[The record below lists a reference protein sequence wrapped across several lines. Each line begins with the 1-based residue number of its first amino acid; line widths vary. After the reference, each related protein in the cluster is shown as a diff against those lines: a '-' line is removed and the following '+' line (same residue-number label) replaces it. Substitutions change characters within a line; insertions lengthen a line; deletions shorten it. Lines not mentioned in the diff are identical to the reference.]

1 MQNKVQQGQVGQI
14 KAQQAQKEP
23 QKPKTLSQA
32 LNLSE
37 IKTSRDVISAMMT
50 LTQFIDEIREDI
62 NEKHLIFAAK
72 NEKNY
77 REMELVLEV
86 FQKIGGTI
94 QGKVRIANDEAQKNL
109 IEKITKTHADL
120 QKEVEI
126 AGLVAIE
133 KLRNE
138 TEKVK
143 AHDSKLEQAL
153 ISAENR
159 LMNTIGAIQ
168 SIQKNTLKNLNFGY
182 MLGSLSAGALVG
194 MLFTMGIFIFSEK
207 GDRILSGIKA
217 IRAEGNEL
225 LALSQRIDENLFFE
239 KTMRKFN
246 IEIIPVVVGKTQEVA
261 LKIPEKHL
269 PLRENVL
276 IDKGYGIIPLK

>member
-1 MQNKVQQGQVGQI
+1 MEMQNKAQEGQI

-23 QKPKTLSQA
+23 EKPKMLSQA
-32 LNLSE
+32 LNMSE
-37 IKTSRDVISAMMT
+37 IRTSRDVISAMMT
-50 LTQFIDEIREDI
+50 LTQFLDHIRVDM
-62 NEKHLIFAAK
+62 NQKHTVFTR
-72 NEKNY
+72 ETVRNY
-77 REMELVLEV
+77 NEMELVIEALRGVGARIE
-86 FQKIGGTI
+86 T
-94 QGKVRIANDEAQKNL
+94 KVKKANDESQKIL
-109 IEKITKTHADL
+109 IEKIEKTYAEL
-120 QKEVEI
+120 QKEVDV

-138 TEKVK
+138 TEKFK

-153 ISAENR
+153 ISAEDR

-168 SIQKNTLKNLNFGY
+168 NIQKNTLRNLNFGY
-182 MLGSLSAGALVG
+182 ILGAVSAGVLIG

-225 LALSQRIDENLFFE
+225 LALSQRIDENLAFE
-239 KTMRKFN
+239 KAMRKFG
-246 IEIIPVVVGKTQEVA
+246 IELIPVMVGKRQEIA

-269 PLRENVL
+269 PQRENVF
-276 IDKGYGIIPLK
+276 IDRGYGIIPLK

>member
-1 MQNKVQQGQVGQI
+1 MEMQNKAQEGQI
-14 KAQQAQKEP
+14 KTQQAQKEP

-32 LNLSE
+32 LNMSE
-37 IKTSRDVISAMMT
+37 IRTSRDVISAMMSI
-50 LTQFIDEIREDI
+50 TQFLDHIRADI
-62 NEKHLIFAAK
+62 NHKHIFFGRESK
-72 NEKNY
+72 KNY
-77 REMELVLEV
+77 EEMELVIEALRGVGARVE
-86 FQKIGGTI
+86 T
-94 QGKVRIANDEAQKNL
+94 KVKKANDESQKIL
-109 IEKITKTHADL
+109 VEKIEKTYAEL

-126 AGLVAIE
+126 AGLKSIE

-138 TEKVK
+138 AEKVK
-143 AHDSKLEQAL
+143 IQDSKLEQAL

-168 SIQKNTLKNLNFGY
+168 NIQKNTLRNLNFGY

-225 LALSQRIDENLFFE
+225 LALSKRIDENLAFE
-239 KTMRKFN
+239 KAMRKFG
-246 IEIIPVVVGKTQEVA
+246 IELIPVIVGKTQEIA

-269 PLRENVL
+269 PQREKVY